1 MLTLYVNPN
10 RPYCI
15 KTMKRAKELHS
26 PIVIKS
32 KEEKWVTEEVVEKG
46 GTQQFPFLTDSENDT
61 ALYES
66 EAIIAYL
73 ENYQKTH

>member
-10 RPYCI
+10 CPYCI
-15 KTMKRAKELHS
+15 KTMERAKELHS

-32 KEEKWVTEEVVEKG
+32 KEEMGVIEEVVEKG
-46 GTQQFPFLTDSENDT
+46 GKQQFPFLTDSDNDS

-73 ENYQKTH
+73 ESYQKTH